1 MLLPSNVALV
11 KESWAVRRL
20 FLLRKCSSH
29 HKSPL
34 QQQQNEWPRRP
45 MEVQK
50 QAALKFERAPQMKT
64 AVWGTWEWLL
74 SSLRRIQSAAKVYWG
89 VCGSAERYK
98 P

>member
-1 MLLPSNVALV
+1 
-11 KESWAVRRL
+11 
-20 FLLRKCSSH
+20 
-29 HKSPL
+29 
-34 QQQQNEWPRRP
+34 

>member
-1 MLLPSNVALV
+1 
-11 KESWAVRRL
+11 
-20 FLLRKCSSH
+20 
-29 HKSPL
+29 
-34 QQQQNEWPRRP
+34 

-98 P
+98 PRIKCNSHFSTLLGLRSPGADELKETAQ